1 MARFL
6 VGPLLI
12 TGLFV
17 GSLSSCAPRQQ
28 ASTERFVTAAPV
40 LYKVSAPVVRGG
52 TLTVQGRYL
61 GGPASA
67 TIKMGAK
74 FDGTGGFDLPAA
86 AIQTWTAD
94 EITFTVP
101 SDLPAGGAYLFIM
114 VGNSKSNGLPY
125 SIGQ

>member
-6 VGPLLI
+6 VGSLLM
-12 TGLFV
+12 TGLFL

-28 ASTERFVTAAPV
+28 TSTERFVTVKPV

-61 GGPASA
+61 GGPSSA
-67 TIKMGAK
+67 TIKMGVAY
-74 FDGTGGFDLPAA
+74 DGSGGFDLPAA
-86 AIQTWTAD
+86 AIQSWTPS

-101 SDLPAGGAYLFIM
+101 SDLPAGGGYIFINIGM
-114 VGNSKSNGLPY
+114 LKSNGLPY

>member
-6 VGPLLI
+6 VGSLLM
-12 TGLFV
+12 TGLFL

-28 ASTERFVTAAPV
+28 AGTERFVTVAPV

-52 TLTVQGRYL
+52 TLTVQGRSL

-67 TIKMGAK
+67 KIRMGVA
-74 FDGTGGFDLPAA
+74 FDGSGGFDLPAA

-101 SDLPAGGAYLFIM
+101 SDLPAGGGYIFIL

-125 SIGQ
+125 SIAQ

>member
-1 MARFL
+1 M
-6 VGPLLI
+6 
-12 TGLFV
+12 
-17 GSLSSCAPRQQ
+17 
-28 ASTERFVTAAPV
+28 

-67 TIKMGAK
+67 TIKMGAT
-74 FDGTGGFDLPAA
+74 FDGNGGFDLPAG
-86 AIQTWTAD
+86 AIQTWTPN

-101 SDLPAGGAYLFIM
+101 SDLPAGSGYIFIT

>member
-6 VGPLLI
+6 VGSLLM
-12 TGLFV
+12 TGLFL

-28 ASTERFVTAAPV
+28 TSTERFVAVKPV

-67 TIKMGAK
+67 TIRMGAAY
-74 FDGTGGFDLPAA
+74 DGSGGFDLPAA
-86 AIQTWTAD
+86 AIQSWTPS

-101 SDLPAGGAYLFIM
+101 SDLPPGGAYVYVT
-114 VGNSKSNGLPY
+114 VGSLKSNPISY